1 MTFTHSLK
9 QEKLMLGIIIPYNYA
24 DCRLSCKSIGLRAST
39 NSKKEKKEGIS
50 ALTNYITRR

>member
-39 NSKKEKKEGIS
+39 NSKKEKKK
-50 ALTNYITRR
+50 AFLH